1 MVSAFP
7 RERNGHVEAVPL
19 AEPDED
25 MAAVSMMDATALAPQ
40 RDSFQD
46 RIDEVLE
53 RIAWSKSLNAYY
65 YQQAVEALDGAWVI
79 VGGKRK
85 LMFAT
90 YSYLGLLQHPDIVR
104 AAQEAAARYGAGT
117 HGVRLL
123 GGTLDLH
130 LELEE
135 TIARFHN
142 REAAIVYSSGYV
154 TNLATISTLV
164 GKGDWVI
171 SDKWNHASIVDGCL
185 LARGEFVRFRHNDMD
200 DLERRLRQAP
210 ARAGK
215 LVVADAVFSM
225 DGDIFNLPDA
235 VALCRK
241 YGARLMID
249 EAHSLG
255 VLGATG
261 HGIEEHFGMPGVIDI
276 KMGTLS
282 KTIPGIGGYITGS
295 SDLIAFLKHSARGFV
310 FSAALPPAV
319 TAACTAAFGVIEREG
334 VERNRILQRNVRHFL
349 DGLKALGFDTG
360 VSVTP
365 IVPIMTWDDER
376 AMLMTRYCQENGVF
390 VLPVLSPAVPPG
402 TSRLRA
408 NVTAAHTMADID
420 FALEVFAQ
428 AGREV
433 GLI

>member
-1 MVSAFP
+1 MVSASL
-7 RERNGHVEAVPL
+7 RERNGHAETAPL
-19 AEPDED
+19 IEPDED
-25 MAAVSMMDATALAPQ
+25 MAAVSMMAETATAPR
-40 RDSFQD
+40 RDSFQE

-104 AAQEAAARYGAGT
+104 AAQEATARYGAGT

-261 HGIEEHFGMPGVIDI
+261 HGIEEHFGMPGVVDI

-408 NVTAAHTMADID
+408 NVTAAHTLADID

>member
-1 MVSAFP
+1 
-7 RERNGHVEAVPL
+7 
-19 AEPDED
+19 
-25 MAAVSMMDATALAPQ
+25 MAATVPGPR
-40 RDSFQD
+40 RDSFQE

-53 RIAWSKSLNAYY
+53 RIAWSKSLHAYY
-65 YQQAVEALDGAWVI
+65 YQQPVEALDGAWVI
-79 VGGKRK
+79 VGGQRK

-90 YSYLGLLQHPDIVR
+90 YSYLGLLQHPDIIR
-104 AAQEAAARYGAGT
+104 AAQEATARYGAGT

-130 LELEE
+130 LELEA
-135 TIARFHN
+135 TIARFHG

-210 ARAGK
+210 AQAGK

-261 HGIEEHFGMPGVIDI
+261 RGIEEHFGMPGVIDI

-365 IVPIMTWDDER
+365 IVPIMTWDDDR

-402 TSRLRA
+402 SSRLRA
-408 NVTAAHTMADID
+408 NVTAAHTIADID